1 MNVDPFP
8 NDQDMRDLDEAHALL
23 TRANIPAGPTGY
35 DIETL
40 AAAAY
45 DHGWAYRIDRAAGM
59 AGYQV
64 ELRPQRG
71 ISSQPLVSAV
81 GWEPHVALALA
92 LARALQQ
99 NAMRSGPHSGQTGAK
114 GVPANTK

>member
-8 NDQDMRDLDEAHALL
+8 NDQDMRDLDEAHASL
-23 TRANIPAGPTGY
+23 TRANIPVGPSGY

-71 ISSQPLVSAV
+71 ISSQPFVSAV
-81 GWEPHVALALA
+81 GWEPEVALALA
-92 LARALQQ
+92 LARALS
-99 NAMRSGPHSGQTGAK
+99 RR
-114 GVPANTK
+114 PAEVKS